1 MNSSNGKSKAFTNGS
16 PWSDKGPQSTSSRKP
31 PRSPPRSPTRRSP
44 STFVSSDKK
53 TSSSSN
59 LLSSISKE
67 EKTFKR
73 CASEAK
79 KSPNLKQNQTHPND
93 GHTNFETDHRCTP
106 TPDSEPLKNDGCN
119 VSTLSASTPI
129 FVPSQVT
136 LASLNAPKSTG
147 SSNTPGTGYSSTHSP
162 KATMTRTR
170 PRFPTGDELKQ
181 MVKVLLHIIDKSP
194 KKRIV
199 FRSSTKHTQLNQATI
214 DSSTTTSAV
223 QASTRGRTRSA

>member
-1 MNSSNGKSKAFTNGS
+1 MNSPNGKSKAFTNGS

-44 STFVSSDKK
+44 TTFVSSDKK

-79 KSPNLKQNQTHPND
+79 KSPDLKQNQTHPKN
-93 GHTNFETDHRCTP
+93 GPINFETDHLSTP
-106 TPDSEPLKNDGCN
+106 RPDSEPLKNDGCN

-147 SSNTPGTGYSSTHSP
+147 SSSTGYSGTHSP
-162 KATMTRTR
+162 KTTMTRTR

-194 KKRIV
+194 KETHRFSFV
-199 FRSSTKHTQLNQATI
+199 NQTH
-214 DSSTTTSAV
+214 SAKPGHY
-223 QASTRGRTRSA
+223 R

>member
-53 TSSSSN
+53 GNSSN

-93 GHTNFETDHRCTP
+93 GPTNFETDHLCTP

-147 SSNTPGTGYSSTHSP
+147 SSNTPGTGYSGTHSP
-162 KATMTRTR
+162 KATMNRTR

-214 DSSTTTSAV
+214 DSSSAV